1 MSKTINIV
9 VVEDN
14 LALQE
19 LMVDHLLKGGYEV
32 HGASDADELAEWMV
46 NRRVDILVLDVNL
59 PGENGFSIASRLRV
73 VNPNLYIVMLTARTT
88 EKDKTQGYESGA
100 DIYLTKPASP
110 TEVSAAISSIHRR
123 IKAQQIEKPSLTL
136 DVQKMQL
143 VGSKATVHLGAMEL
157 ILLKSLA
164 EAPSQKLDYWRLL
177 ELIDKQPTEKDKA
190 ALGVQVH
197 RLKQKMVDASGEEM
211 TIKSVFN
218 DGYQLAT
225 ALHVI
230 Y

>member
-1 MSKTINIV
+1 MSKTISVV

-19 LMVDHLLKGGYEV
+19 LMVDHLLKDGYQV
-32 HGASDADELAEWMV
+32 HGVSDADELAEWMATQ
-46 NRRVDILVLDVNL
+46 RVDILLLDINL

-73 VNPNLYIVMLTARTT
+73 VSPNLYIVMLTAKTS

-110 TEVSAAISSIHRR
+110 VEVSAAISSISRR
-123 IKAQQIEKPSLTL
+123 IKAQEKDKPALML

-143 VGSKATVHLGAMEL
+143 IGSKSTVNLGAMEVV
-157 ILLKSLA
+157 ILKSLA
-164 EAPSQKLDYWRLL
+164 EAASQKLDYWRLL
-177 ELIDKQPTEKDKA
+177 ELIDKQPIEKDKA

-197 RLKQKMVDASGEEM
+197 RLKQKVTDASGEEM
-211 TIKSVFN
+211 SIKSVFN
-218 DGYQLAT
+218 EGYQLAT
-225 ALHVI
+225 ALHVV

>member
-1 MSKTINIV
+1 MSKTISIV

-19 LMVDHLLKGGYEV
+19 LMVDYLPKGGYEV
-32 HGASDADELAEWMV
+32 HGVSDADELAEWTV
-46 NRRVDILVLDVNL
+46 GQRVDILVLDVNL

-110 TEVSAAISSIHRR
+110 VEVSAAISSIHRR
-123 IKAQQIEKPSLTL
+123 IKAQLSDRPALTL

-143 VGSKATVHLGAMEL
+143 IGLKTTVHLGAMEL
-157 ILLKSLA
+157 VLLKSLA

-177 ELIDKQPTEKDKA
+177 ELIDKQPTDKDKA

-197 RLKQKMVDASGEEM
+197 RLKQKMADASGEEM

-218 DGYQLAT
+218 EGYQLAT
-225 ALHVI
+225 ALHVV